1 MTSRE
6 IRQQFLSFFES
17 KQHKIVPS
25 APIVVKNDPT
35 LMFTNAGMNQFKDL
49 FLGNK
54 PVQYPRVADTQK
66 CLRVSGKHNDLEEVG
81 VDTYHHTMF
90 EMLGNWSFG
99 DYFKTESIR
108 WGWELLTKVYGLDT
122 SRLYVTVFEGDPAE
136 KLDFDQEA
144 YDVWKEL
151 VAEDHIL
158 RGNKK
163 DNFWEMGDTGPCGPC
178 SEIHFDMRPDADR
191 SLSDGAALVNTGD
204 PQVIEIW
211 NHVFIQF
218 NRKADGSLEEL
229 PNKHVDTGMGFERL
243 VRAMQG
249 KLSNYD
255 TDVFTPLI
263 RRIESISRLTYGND
277 EKTDIAMRVIADH
290 IRAVSFCIA
299 DGQLPA
305 NNGAGYVIRR
315 ILRRAIRYGF
325 SFLGL
330 KKPFFHEL
338 VPVLADQFHDVFPEL
353 HAQRDLV
360 AKVIFEEESAFL
372 RTLENGIKRLQDVTQ
387 DAAIQST
394 KTIPG
399 ALAFELYDTYGFPF
413 DLTTLI
419 AREMALEVDA
429 AGFEADMQKQK
440 ERSRN
445 ATSMETGDWLV
456 LRDDKT
462 VDFVGYTDLQ
472 CEADIVKMRSVKV
485 KNETQYQVVLNKTPF
500 YAESGGQTGDTGI
513 LSINANVI
521 RVLDTK
527 KENDLIIHFTDQ
539 LPETTGARVYAEVD
553 SRRRTDI
560 TYNHTATHLMHAALR
575 QVLGTHVAQKG
586 SYVGPDRLRFDFSHF
601 AKVSDTELREIE
613 TIVNKKIR
621 ENIPVVT
628 KVMPIEEARNLGA
641 MMLFGEKYGEF
652 VRVVIADENYSKEFC
667 GGTHVGATGE
677 IGYFR
682 IVSESAVA
690 AGIRRIEAITGA
702 AVDAYIYEQQQQL
715 DKIKEI
721 TKVADVVKSVQAM
734 SDENASL
741 KKEIERYQLAQ
752 VQSIKDGLKT
762 TAVQLQGVQL
772 ISAQVDLQHADLIK
786 KLAYELRNEME
797 NLVCLIGAEIQGKAS
812 LTLMISDSLVET
824 KGYDA
829 SKWIRELGKEIEGG
843 GGGQKFFASAGGKKP
858 DGISAALKKVEGLL

>member
-621 ENIPVVT
+621 ENIPVIT

>member
-151 VAEDHIL
+151 ITEDHIL

-178 SEIHFDMRPDADR
+178 SEIHFDMRLDAER
-191 SLSDGAALVNTGD
+191 SLTDGATLVNTGD

-353 HAQRDLV
+353 HAQRELV

>member
-90 EMLGNWSFG
+90 EMLCNWSFG

-178 SEIHFDMRPDADR
+178 SEIHFDMRLDAER
-191 SLSDGAALVNTGD
+191 SMTDGATLVNTGD

>member
-752 VQSIKDGLKT
+752 VQSIKDDLKT

>member
-1 MTSRE
+1 
-6 IRQQFLSFFES
+6 
-17 KQHKIVPS
+17 
-25 APIVVKNDPT
+25 
-35 LMFTNAGMNQFKDL
+35 MFTNAGMNQFKDL

>member
-1 MTSRE
+1 MTASE
-6 IRQQFLSFFES
+6 IRQAFLDFFQS
-17 KQHKIVPS
+17 KGHTIVPS
-25 APIVVKNDPT
+25 APIVVKDDPT
-35 LMFTNAGMNQFKDL
+35 LMFTNAGMNQFKDY

-54 PVQYPRVADTQK
+54 KPPYTRVADTQK

-539 LPETTGARVYAEVD
+539 LPETTGALVYAEVD

-752 VQSIKDGLKT
+752 VQSIKDDLKT

>member
-263 RRIESISRLTYGND
+263 RRIEGISRLTYGND